1 MSEHEGALS
10 GLTVVNIG
18 SGLDS
23 AYAAKLLSD
32 LGARVI
38 VVEPPDGAPLRT
50 RPPVADGAGHGAIWA
65 HLASGAESVVPTDRQ
80 DARRLLRSL
89 LAHADVLLTDGTSH
103 WQQDLPTA
111 PHERLI
117 TADLS
122 AWGRSGPYAEWRE
135 SDIATWAMGGYMYFT
150 GEPDREPLIIPGSQS
165 VNHKRVERR
174 WRQEGLR
181 VPRKAPHR
189 RRLWATGGSCTRR
202 RAERPN
208 HVWSYDCVHERT
220 QDGRPR
226 CLLGFVGTYRTLC
239 MAPEPG
245 FRRILEGVRHL
256 TVAA

>member
-1 MSEHEGALS
+1 MLEDEISAGADRCEECCDKQTEVEHRRASRGSPILCYLRTELHLS
-10 GLTVVNIG
+10 GFAVPRAQPRRTQQRP
-18 SGLDS
+18 
-23 AYAAKLLSD
+23 
-32 LGARVI
+32 ARVPRD
-38 VVEPPDGAPLRT
+38 EPALIARLI
-50 RPPVADGAGHGAIWA
+50 A
-65 HLASGAESVVPTDRQ
+65 L
-80 DARRLLRSL
+80 ARRFGRYGSRRITALLR
-89 LAHADVLLTDGTSH
+89 
-103 WQQDLPTA
+103 
-111 PHERLI
+111 
-117 TADLS
+117 
-122 AWGRSGPYAEWRE
+122 AEGWR
-135 SDIATWAMGGYMYFT
+135 
-150 GEPDREPLIIPGSQS
+150 

-181 VPRKAPHR
+181 VPRKAPHQ
-189 RRLWATGGSCTRR
+189 RRLWATAGSCTRR

>member
-1 MSEHEGALS
+1 MSERRAGQVTGQARATQRYVPRPSPDEPAL
-10 GLTVVNIG
+10 I
-18 SGLDS
+18 
-23 AYAAKLLSD
+23 
-32 LGARVI
+32 ARSVALATRFGRYGYRRI
-38 VVEPPDGAPLRT
+38 PARLRQ
-50 RPPVADGAGHGAIWA
+50 AG
-65 HLASGAESVVPTDRQ
+65 
-80 DARRLLRSL
+80 
-89 LAHADVLLTDGTSH
+89 
-103 WQQDLPTA
+103 
-111 PHERLI
+111 
-117 TADLS
+117 
-122 AWGRSGPYAEWRE
+122 WR
-135 SDIATWAMGGYMYFT
+135 
-150 GEPDREPLIIPGSQS
+150 